1 MEFVVKGR
9 GIELDEKIKGYIHR
23 KIKRKIDRF
32 SNVDKV
38 VKVEVELNF
47 EKNPSINL
55 NTLVEVTV
63 FTAGAVIRA
72 TDSGSDAFEAIDR
85 VGEKL
90 ERQIKKYKDRLIGR
104 VRKVSNTK
112 AGISE
117 DYNQDIRRKIVRTKT
132 FALKPMSPEEAVM
145 QMELLGHDFF
155 VFLNSESDKTAVVY
169 RRKDSN
175 YGLIESLE

>member
-9 GIELDEKIKGYIHR
+9 GIALNDSIREYINKKIR
-23 KIKRKIDRF
+23 KKINRF

-55 NTLVEVTV
+55 NNLVEVTI

-72 TDSGSDAFEAIDR
+72 TDSGADTFEAIDK
-85 VGEKL
+85 VSEKL
-90 ERQIKKYKDRLIGR
+90 ERQIKRYKNRLIER
-104 VRKVSNTK
+104 ARKASNNE
-112 AGISE
+112 GGVSE
-117 DYNQDIRRKIVRTKT
+117 DYNHNIRKKIVRTKT
-132 FALKPMSPEEAVM
+132 FALKPMAPEEAVM

-155 VFLNSESDKTAVVY
+155 VFLNSESEKTAVVY
-169 RRKDSN
+169 RRKDNN
-175 YGLIESLE
+175 YGLIESSE